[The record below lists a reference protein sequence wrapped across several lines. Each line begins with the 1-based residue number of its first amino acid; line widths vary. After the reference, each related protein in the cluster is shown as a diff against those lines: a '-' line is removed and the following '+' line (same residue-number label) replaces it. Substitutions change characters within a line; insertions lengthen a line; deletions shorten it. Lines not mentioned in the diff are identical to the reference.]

1 MDNKIIASQKLV
13 RQTETEV
20 VNISQIYEKLLKKSK
35 QPLNRLDVLY
45 ELALGEVMTQ
55 GQLAQRINRPKQT
68 INNII
73 TKMQQEG
80 LVDLTPLKTDG
91 RKKVISLTKKGRIA
105 AAKDLDFMFQ
115 VEDRLVDAMGTVKMQ
130 QLIELERE
138 YAKNLQT
145 IAEEF

>member
-20 VNISQIYEKLLKKSK
+20 VNISRIHEKLLKKSK
-35 QPLNRLDVLY
+35 QPLNRLDGLY